1 MKFRRLPA
9 VDDDRDDDDDIVRR
23 EAPRRPWALIVGS
36 LLLAMLVVVLWF
48 RWTETRTQTTK
59 LRAELKDVYAEAE
72 KYRLE
77 VAQAQQKLT
86 VLEGQ
91 VASLRA
97 ERDEA
102 VSRLAAASAPKA
114 KPTPPPPSRPRR

>member
-1 MKFRRLPA
+1 MKFRRLPD
-9 VDDDRDDDDDIVRR
+9 VDDDRDDDDIVRR
-23 EAPRRPWALIVGS
+23 DAPRRPWALIVGS
-36 LLLAMLVVVLWF
+36 LLLAVLVVVLWF
-48 RWTETRTQTTK
+48 RWTETRMQTTK

-77 VAQAQQKLT
+77 VAQGQQRLS

-91 VASLRA
+91 VASMRA

-102 VSRLAAASAPKA
+102 VSRLAASSSPKA
-114 KPTPPPPSRPRR
+114 KPTPPPTRPRR